1 MSFEIFDTIL
11 PKLAFDNDKAGGALV
26 VFKNGELA
34 YQNAFGQANSR
45 TAWTTRTLSV
55 NFSIGK
61 GVMATL
67 IAVLVS
73 KGLLDYD
80 KPIAHY
86 WADFAQN
93 GKGDVTLLDVLCH
106 RAGLY
111 KLSDI
116 LDDEL
121 QALDFKAIQDKVA
134 QMPIATPIAPN
145 GAEYGSAYSA
155 VVSGFILGG
164 LVEKV
169 TQMPLQNALDEFL
182 ATPLGVQGELYFGLP
197 KDKMDGLAIPANLF
211 DEWQT
216 SDVPVRK
223 KPTLK
228 KDSQETLD
236 FYHHLPITPLWQNR
250 LNELGLPLTT
260 ANINRLYFDPALMN
274 MANYKDALL
283 FDGKTSI
290 NYYRKDLLS
299 VPMPAVNG
307 VSSAR
312 ALASVYAMHA
322 EGGVWQGVEIID
334 KTTLAKLR
342 TMQTDRPDA
351 VMPADMRW
359 RAGFHRLF
367 TVQNA
372 PNAYG
377 HMGYNGSVAFCDSD
391 RELSLAFIHNFDTT
405 MLNDVRQFVVSE
417 LVLWLNNYGKLTPK
431 HRKS

>member
-1 MSFEIFDTIL
+1 MSFEIFDGIL
-11 PKLAFDNDKAGGALV
+11 TNLAFDNDKAGGALV
-26 VFKNGELA
+26 IFKNGELV
-34 YQNAFGQANSR
+34 YQNAFGQANAN
-45 TAWTTRTLSV
+45 TVWTPHTLSV
-55 NFSIGK
+55 NFSVGK

-67 IAVLVS
+67 IAVLVA
-73 KGLLDYD
+73 KGFLDYD
-80 KPIAHY
+80 KPISHY

-93 GKGDVTLLDVLCH
+93 GKGDITLLDVLSH

-111 KLSDI
+111 KLGDV
-116 LDDEL
+116 LGDESEV
-121 QALDFKAIQDKVA
+121 LDFGAMQDKVA
-134 QMPIATPIAPN
+134 KMPIATPN
-145 GAEYGSAYSA
+145 GAEDYGSAYSA

-164 LVEKV
+164 LVERV

-182 ATPLGVQGELYFGLP
+182 AIPLGVAGELYFGLF
-197 KDKMDGLAIPANLF
+197 KDKMNGLAIPANLF

-228 KDSQETLD
+228 KDSEQTLD
-236 FYHHLPITPLWQNR
+236 FYHHLPIAPLWQER
-250 LNELGLPLTT
+250 LNALDLSLQNLSLNT
-260 ANINRLYFDPALMN
+260 AHINRLYFDPALMN

-283 FDGKTSI
+283 FDGKTPL

-307 VSSAR
+307 VSSAHS
-312 ALASVYAMHA
+312 LAVLYAMHA
-322 EGGVWQGVEIID
+322 NGGVWRGVEMID
-334 KTTLAKLR
+334 KNTLAKLR
-342 TMQTDRPDA
+342 TVHTHHPDA
-351 VMPADMRW
+351 VMPANMGW

-377 HMGYNGSVAFCDSD
+377 HMGYNGSVAFCEPD
-391 RELSLAFIHNFDTT
+391 RGLSVAFIHNFEST

-417 LVLWLNNYGKLTPK
+417 LVLWLNNY
-431 HRKS
+431 